1 MARDSAAEWEEPM
14 ADLHTELVVVDG
26 RRTEVVAGGDG
37 EPLVFMHGGGIVEGF
52 DCFRPLA
59 DRYRFLAPQM
69 PGFGQTDIAP
79 RIRSID
85 ELVEHNARL
94 FDELG
99 IGSFTLVGHSL
110 GGWVASSFA
119 AAHPERVRTLTV
131 AAPYGLD
138 VPEHPIARTREMAP
152 GELYTTLTNDPSV
165 FEGRLPD
172 GPDEAFEAARAAE
185 GLSLSG
191 LVPGPFDPTL
201 APKLARLSMPMLIQW
216 GDDDRIVPPGHL
228 PAWRAALPGAAVDVY
243 PGVGHLLYHE
253 HRPAVDALAAM
264 AERAPAASV

>member
-1 MARDSAAEWEEPM
+1 MG
-14 ADLHTELVVVDG
+14 DLRTELVDVNG
-26 RRTEVVAGGDG
+26 RRTEVIAGGAG

-52 DCFRPLA
+52 DCFAPLA
-59 DRYRFLAPQM
+59 ERFRFLAPQM
-69 PGFGQTDIAP
+69 PGFGRSALAP

-85 ELVEHNARL
+85 ELVDHNARL

-110 GGWVASSFA
+110 GGWVAASFA
-119 AAHPERVRTLTV
+119 AAHPDRVRTLTV

-138 VPEHPIARTREMAP
+138 VPSAPIANVREMGP
-152 GELYTTLTNDPSV
+152 GELYTALTNDPSV

-172 GPDEAFEAARAAE
+172 GPDEAFEDARASE
-185 GLSLSG
+185 GQSVSG
-191 LVPGPFDPTL
+191 FVPGPFDPSL

-216 GDDDRIVPPGHL
+216 GDDDRIVPVGHL

-243 PGVGHLLYHE
+243 AGVGHLLYHE
-253 HRPAVDALAAM
+253 HRSAVDALAAM
-264 AERAPAASV
+264 AERAPATSV

>member
-1 MARDSAAEWEEPM
+1 MG
-14 ADLHTELVVVDG
+14 DLTTELIDVDG
-26 RRTEVVAGGDG
+26 RQTEVIAGGDG

-59 DRYRFLAPQM
+59 DRFRFLAPQM
-69 PGFGQTDIAP
+69 PGFGQTSLAP

-85 ELVEHNARL
+85 EVVDHNARL

-99 IGSFTLVGHSL
+99 LGSFTLVGHSL

-119 AAHPERVRTLTV
+119 AAHPERVRALTV

-138 VPEHPIARTREMAP
+138 VPSHPIANVREMAP

-165 FEGRLPD
+165 FEGRLPAD
-172 GPDEAFEAARAAE
+172 SDEAFEAARAAE
-185 GLSLSG
+185 AQSVTGF
-191 LVPGPFDPTL
+191 VPGPFDPSL

-216 GDDDRIVPPGHL
+216 GDDDRIVPVGHL
-228 PAWRAALPGAAVDVY
+228 PAWRAALPAAAVEVY
-243 PGVGHLLYHE
+243 PGIGHLLFHE
-253 HRPAVDALAAM
+253 HRPAVDALGAM
-264 AERAPAASV
+264 AERASAASV